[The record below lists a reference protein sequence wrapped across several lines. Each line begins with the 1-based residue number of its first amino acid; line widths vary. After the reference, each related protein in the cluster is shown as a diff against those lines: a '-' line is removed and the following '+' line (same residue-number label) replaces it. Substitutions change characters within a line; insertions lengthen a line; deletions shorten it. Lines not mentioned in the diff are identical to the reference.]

1 MTPIGKPRPQS
12 PTTGT
17 TAAKLPPVLSLLGRV
32 PLSVA
37 RTIGAGLGFV
47 CWVCSAGYRRK
58 VRANLKIAGYDDG
71 KVRRQAIAET
81 GRLIAE
87 SPYIWAHTPREIGE
101 RIQVNCSPEH
111 AAQIAQAEGRGNGV
125 ITVLFKPAKIK
136 WVNNW
141 LAAAR
146 EVDGI
151 NAVPTNIGGLR
162 SMLRTLRRGDIV
174 GLLPDQVPTDG
185 DGEWANFFG
194 QPAYTMTMPQRLVEM
209 TGCSVVI
216 CVGERLP
223 GGRGWRMRFE
233 PMNELPTPEAVNRRF
248 EKLIRQMPG
257 QYLWAYNRYKHP
269 PGNETA
275 NKKPVATPMAS
286 QLTDAT
292 GQ

>member
-1 MTPIGKPRPQS
+1 
-12 PTTGT
+12 
-17 TAAKLPPVLSLLGRV
+17 V

-37 RTIGAGLGFV
+37 RSIGAGLGFV
-47 CWVCSAGYRRK
+47 CWACSPGYRRK

-111 AAQIAQAEGRGNGV
+111 AAQIAQAESRGNGV
-125 ITVLFKPAKIK
+125 LVLTPHLGAFEVAARYYATHRQITVLFKPAKIQ

-151 NAVPTNIGGLR
+151 KAVPTNIGGLR

-174 GLLPDQVPTDG
+174 GLLPDQVPSDG
-185 DGEWANFFG
+185 DGEWTHFFG
-194 QPAYTMTMPQRLVEM
+194 QPAYTMTMPQRLVET

-233 PMNELPTPEAVNRRF
+233 PMHELPTPEAVNKRF
-248 EKLIRQMPG
+248 EELIRKMPG
-257 QYLWAYNRYKHP
+257 QYLWAYNRYKRP
-269 PGNETA
+269 PGADAVDE
-275 NKKPVATPMAS
+275 KPVAAS
-286 QLTDAT
+286 LPSNLSDAT
-292 GQ
+292 GR